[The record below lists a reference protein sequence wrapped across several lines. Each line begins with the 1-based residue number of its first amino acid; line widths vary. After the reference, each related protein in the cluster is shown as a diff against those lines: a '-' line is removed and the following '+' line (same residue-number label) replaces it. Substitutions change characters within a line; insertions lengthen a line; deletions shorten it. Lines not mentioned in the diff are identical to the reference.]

1 MDFMTTAGRI
11 VSLFLIMVVGYM
23 MNKAGIIDREANVRY
38 TKLVI
43 NISLPAQIITAFISN
58 RGIVSNQEVL
68 MVFAITFAIYVVY
81 GVLAILF
88 TWMLRVPPKQKG
100 TYLFMTMFGN
110 IGFMG
115 FPVITAIFGEEAM
128 IYAVICNVV
137 FNVLVYSIGITMISS
152 SADGSTKFQWRRL
165 RNMPLMAAGVS
176 IFLYFTGIPL
186 PEQVMT
192 SLDFLGNVTTP
203 VAMLILGSTIAG
215 MPIRELFDE
224 WRIYIFSAL
233 KLLVIPLVIIFLLDR
248 FAMDIELLK
257 GTLIVLAAMPVATNT
272 TMLAIEYDGDVQ
284 LASKGIFF
292 TTVLSILTIPLI
304 TMMC

>member
-11 VSLFLIMVVGYM
+11 VSLFLIMVVGYI
-23 MNKAGIIDREANVRY
+23 MNKVKIIDREANVRY

-68 MVFAITFAIYVVY
+68 FVFAIAAGIYVIYGILAVLFVY
-81 GVLAILF
+81 L
-88 TWMLRVPPKQKG
+88 LRVPKEKKG
-100 TYLFMTMFGN
+100 TYMFMTMFGN

-115 FPVITAIFGEEAM
+115 FPVITAIFGEGAM

-137 FNVLVYSIGITMISS
+137 FNLLVYSVGITLI
-152 SADGSTKFQWRRL
+152 GKQEGGTKFNPRRL
-165 RNMPLMAAGVS
+165 VNMPLLAATLS
-176 IFLYFTGIPL
+176 IILYFTGMSL
-186 PEQVMT
+186 PAQVMT
-192 SLDFLGNVTTP
+192 SLDYMGNVTTP

-215 MPIRELFDE
+215 MPIKKLFDE
-224 WRIYIFSAL
+224 WRIYIFSVL
-233 KLLVIPLVIIFLLDR
+233 KLLVIPLVVIWVLNQLP
-248 FAMDIELLK
+248 MNLELLK

-304 TMMC
+304 TVLC

>member
-11 VSLFLIMVVGYM
+11 VSLFLIMVVGYI
-23 MNKAGIIDREANVRY
+23 MNKIKIIDREANVRY

-68 MVFAITFAIYVVY
+68 FVFAIAAGIYVIYGILAVLFVY
-81 GVLAILF
+81 L
-88 TWMLRVPPKQKG
+88 LRVPKEKKG
-100 TYLFMTMFGN
+100 TYMFMTMFGN

-137 FNVLVYSIGITMISS
+137 FNLLVYSVGITLI
-152 SADGSTKFQWRRL
+152 GKQEGGTKFNPRRL
-165 RNMPLMAAGVS
+165 VNMPLLAATLS
-176 IFLYFTGIPL
+176 IILYFTGMSL
-186 PEQVMT
+186 PAQVMT
-192 SLDFLGNVTTP
+192 SLDYMGNVTTP

-215 MPIRELFDE
+215 MPIKKLFDE
-224 WRIYIFSAL
+224 WRIYIFSVL
-233 KLLVIPLVIIFLLDR
+233 KLLVIPLVVIWVLNQLP
-248 FAMDIELLK
+248 MNLELLK

-304 TMMC
+304 TVLC

>member
-11 VSLFLIMVVGYM
+11 VSLFLIMVVGYV
-23 MNKAGIIDREANVRY
+23 MNKVGVIDRDANVRY

-68 MVFAITFAIYVVY
+68 MVFAITFVIYAVY
-81 GVLAILF
+81 GILAVLF

-100 TYLFMTMFGN
+100 TYMFMTMFGN

-137 FNVLVYSIGITMISS
+137 FNVLVYSVGITMISS
-152 SADGSTKFQWRRL
+152 SDDGVAKFQLRRL
-165 RNMPLMAAGVS
+165 RNMPLMAAGLS

-192 SLDFLGNVTTP
+192 SLDFMGNVTTP

-233 KLLVIPLVIIFLLDR
+233 KLLVVPLIIIFLLDR
-248 FAMDIELLK
+248 FSMDSELLK
-257 GTLIVLAAMPVATNT
+257 GTLIVLTAMPVATNT

>member
-11 VSLFLIMVVGYM
+11 VSLFLIMVVGYI
-23 MNKAGIIDREANVRY
+23 MNKAGIIDKEANVRY

-68 MVFAITFAIYVVY
+68 LVFAVTAGIYVIY
-81 GVLAILF
+81 GIFAVLLVF
-88 TWMLRVPPKQKG
+88 LLRVPKEQKG
-100 TYLFMTMFGN
+100 TYIFMTLFGN

-137 FNVLVYSIGITMISS
+137 FNLFVYSIGISLIGKSE
-152 SADGSTKFQWRRL
+152 DGLTKFNPRRL
-165 RNMPLMAAGVS
+165 MNMPLMAAALS
-176 IFLYFTGIPL
+176 IILYFTGISL
-186 PEQVMT
+186 PAQVMT
-192 SLDFLGNVTTP
+192 SLDYMGNVTTP

-215 MPIRELFDE
+215 MPIKELFDE
-224 WRIYIFSAL
+224 WRIYIFSGV
-233 KLLVIPLVIIFLLDR
+233 KLLVIPLAVLWVLNQVP
-248 FAMDIELLK
+248 MNMELLK
-257 GTLIVLAAMPVATNT
+257 GTLIVLTAMPVATNT

-304 TMMC
+304 TMFC

>member
-11 VSLFLIMVVGYM
+11 VSLFLIMVVGYV

-68 MVFAITFAIYVVY
+68 MVFAITFVIYAVY
-81 GVLAILF
+81 GILAVLF

-100 TYLFMTMFGN
+100 TYMFMIMFGN

-137 FNVLVYSIGITMISS
+137 FNVLVYSVGITMISS
-152 SADGSTKFQWRRL
+152 SDDGVAKFQLRRL
-165 RNMPLMAAGVS
+165 RNMPLIAAGLS

-192 SLDFLGNVTTP
+192 SLDFMGNVTTP

-233 KLLVIPLVIIFLLDR
+233 KLLVVPLIIIFLLDR
-248 FAMDIELLK
+248 FSMDSELLK
-257 GTLIVLAAMPVATNT
+257 GTLIVLTAMPVATNT

-304 TMMC
+304 AMMC

>member
-1 MDFMTTAGRI
+1 
-11 VSLFLIMVVGYM
+11 
-23 MNKAGIIDREANVRY
+23 
-38 TKLVI
+38 
-43 NISLPAQIITAFISN
+43 
-58 RGIVSNQEVL
+58 
-68 MVFAITFAIYVVY
+68 
-81 GVLAILF
+81 
-88 TWMLRVPPKQKG
+88 
-100 TYLFMTMFGN
+100 
-110 IGFMG
+110 
-115 FPVITAIFGEEAM
+115 
-128 IYAVICNVV
+128 
-137 FNVLVYSIGITMISS
+137 MISS
-152 SADGSTKFQWRRL
+152 SDDGVAKFQLRRL
-165 RNMPLMAAGVS
+165 RNMPLMAAGLS

-192 SLDFLGNVTTP
+192 SLDFMGNVTTP

-233 KLLVIPLVIIFLLDR
+233 KLVVVPLIIIFMLDR
-248 FAMDIELLK
+248 FSMDSELLK